1 MASKFKFNEIY
12 IYCAAI
18 HGIAT
23 LNILQQN
30 KFKVSALIDDN
41 LKIEK
46 QTHMNLD
53 IITGNSFLKT
63 KKNHS
68 KVIILVCRP
77 TFETF
82 HAIRKK
88 LKLKGIKN
96 NQIVHVTF

>member
-1 MASKFKFNEIY
+1 
-12 IYCAAI
+12 
-18 HGIAT
+18 
-23 LNILQQN
+23 
-30 KFKVSALIDDN
+30 
-41 LKIEK
+41 
-46 QTHMNLD
+46 MNLD

-63 KKNHS
+63 KKNPS
-68 KVIILVCRP
+68 KVIILVCQP